1 MKRPLLALVAL
12 VATAFAAAPA
22 TAATVS
28 GTLKSGKGYTIVV
41 VQSNGKAKKLKVTS
55 TKGTFSVTGVTL
67 SGASLNLISSTGQY
81 WGPVVLA
88 GSGTKVY
95 ETIKGSGNLALGT
108 VTLKTGYAVAVAP
121 KTRYQTGAA
130 YSVKAAKGKPVGAS
144 KLGRVKVG
152 NGTSTLAGYNGP
164 GKDADLDGIPGAFDI
179 DDNGNLILDNV
190 DRTGRAGKRL
200 ALVRAFGPALRD
212 ICPTPDQPQPAGC
225 TPPTPPSSGGGTS
238 SATTASAP
246 TEFKLFSNFKLTGA
260 TSINAN
266 IAAITDLNPL
276 IAAAVPTTVTL
287 ATQVIGGAT
296 ATLDCLGNAYCA
308 SHTVGSAT
316 YPLVNFAAAT
326 FTGTYL
332 DLVTGSTGD
341 AQISPGAAPA
351 DIGAGD
357 AFIEMVGASS
367 YPGTLNFVFN
377 TAPALASYNVGSG
390 VQTVSYDASGVAA
403 TGMSQAAPITL
414 AAGATSLTV
423 TFWRPQREALST
435 ETGTWTDIGGLTY
448 RADTPNAPLGSTKRS
463 CVGAYSAATSN
474 GTAVATTATSDGVL
488 DPALDAQA
496 NVGNTISW
504 TIDLATCFDW
514 SLMASGT
521 AFDLDIQ
528 AVSVY
533 GDNAARKL
541 HFKKG

>member
-225 TPPTPPSSGGGTS
+225 TPPTLPASGGGTD
-238 SATTASAP
+238 SAT

>member
-1 MKRPLLALVAL
+1 MKRSLLALVAV

-28 GTLKSGKGYTIVV
+28 GTLKSGKGYTIIV

-55 TKGTFSVTGVTL
+55 TKGTFKVTGVTL
-67 SGASLNLISSTGQY
+67 SGASINLISSTGQY

-95 ETIKGSGNLALGT
+95 ETIKGSGTLALGT
-108 VTLKTGYAVAVAP
+108 VTRKTGYAVAVAP

-190 DRTGRAGKRL
+190 DRTGRVGKRL
-200 ALVRAFGPALRD
+200 ALVRAFGPTLRAT
-212 ICPTPDQPQPAGC
+212 CPTPDQPQPAGC
-225 TPPTPPSSGGGTS
+225 TPPTPAPSGGGGTP
-238 SATTASAP
+238 SAA

-296 ATLDCLGNAYCA
+296 ATLDCLGNVYCA

-332 DLVTGSTGD
+332 DLATGPTGD

-357 AFIEMVGASS
+357 AFIEMIGASS

-377 TAPALASYNVGSG
+377 TAPALVSYNVGSG
-390 VQTVSYDASGVAA
+390 VQTVTYDASGVA
-403 TGMSQAAPITL
+403 TSGMSQAAPISL

-435 ETGTWTDIGGLTY
+435 ETGSWTDIGGLNY
-448 RADTPNAPLGSTKRS
+448 RADTPNSPAGSTKHS
-463 CVGAYSAATSN
+463 CTGAYSAATSN
-474 GTAVATTATSDGVL
+474 GTAVTATSDGVL

-496 NVGNTISW
+496 NVANTVSW

-541 HFKKG
+541 FFKKG

>member
-28 GTLKSGKGYTIVV
+28 GTLKSGKGYTIIV

>member
-1 MKRPLLALVAL
+1 MKRSLLALVAL

-28 GTLKSGKGYTIVV
+28 GTLKSGKGYTIIV

-225 TPPTPPSSGGGTS
+225 TPPTLPASGGGTD
-238 SATTASAP
+238 SAT

>member
-1 MKRPLLALVAL
+1 MKLPLLALVAV

-22 TAATVS
+22 SAATVS

-55 TKGTFSVTGVTL
+55 TKGTFKVTGVTL
-67 SGASLNLISSTGQY
+67 SGASINLISSTGQY

-108 VTLKTGYAVAVAP
+108 VTRKTGYAVAVAP

-200 ALVRAFGPALRD
+200 ALVRAFAPALRD

-238 SATTASAP
+238 SATT
-246 TEFKLFSNFKLTGA
+246 EFKLFSNFKLTDR

-266 IAAITDLNPL
+266 IGTITDLNAL
-276 IAAAVPTTVTL
+276 IALAVPTTVTL
-287 ATQVIGGAT
+287 ATEVIGGST
-296 ATLDCLGNAYCA
+296 ATLDCLGNTYCT
-308 SHTVGSAT
+308 SHTVGST
-316 YPLVNFAAAT
+316 IYPLVNFAAAT

-332 DLVTGSTGD
+332 DLATGPTGD

-390 VQTVSYDASGVAA
+390 VQAVTYDASGVAA

-448 RADTPNAPLGSTKRS
+448 RADTPNTPAGSAKHS
-463 CVGAYSAATSN
+463 CTGAYSAATSN
-474 GTAVATTATSDGVL
+474 GAVVATTATSDGVL
-488 DPALDAQA
+488 DPALDAEA
-496 NVGNTISW
+496 NVDNTISW

-528 AVSVY
+528 AVSAF

-541 HFKKG
+541 FFRKG

>member
-1 MKRPLLALVAL
+1 MKRSLLALVAL

-28 GTLKSGKGYTIVV
+28 GTLKSGKGYTIIV

>member
-28 GTLKSGKGYTIVV
+28 GTLKSGKGYTIIV

-225 TPPTPPSSGGGTS
+225 TPPTLPASGGGTD
-238 SATTASAP
+238 SAT

>member
-28 GTLKSGKGYTIVV
+28 GNLKSGKGYTIVV

-55 TKGTFSVTGVTL
+55 TKGTFKVTGVTL
-67 SGASLNLISSTGQY
+67 SGASINLISSTGQY

-108 VTLKTGYAVAVAP
+108 VTRKTGYAVAVAP

-225 TPPTPPSSGGGTS
+225 TPPTPPPSGGGGG
-238 SATTASAP
+238 TASAA
-246 TEFKLFSNFKLTGA
+246 TDVKLFSNFKLTDA

-266 IAAITDLNPL
+266 ITAITDLYPL
-276 IAAAVPTTVTL
+276 ISAAVPTTVTL
-287 ATQVIGGAT
+287 ATQVIGGTT
-296 ATLDCLGNAYCA
+296 ATLDCLGNTYCA

-332 DLVTGSTGD
+332 DLVTGPTGD

-390 VQTVSYDASGVAA
+390 VQTVTYDASGITAS
-403 TGMSQAAPITL
+403 GMSPAAPITL

-448 RADTPNAPLGSTKRS
+448 RADTPNTPAGSTKHS
-463 CVGAYSAATSN
+463 CTGAYSAATSN
-474 GTAVATTATSDGVL
+474 GTPVATTSTSDGVL

-496 NVGNTISW
+496 NVANTVSW

-514 SLMASGT
+514 SSMASGT

-541 HFKKG
+541 FFKKG

>member
-1 MKRPLLALVAL
+1 MKRCLLAFVVL
-12 VATAFAAAPA
+12 VATGFAAAPA

-41 VQSNGKAKKLKVTS
+41 VQSNGKSKKLKVIS
-55 TKGTFSVTGVTL
+55 PKGTFKVKGVTL
-67 SGASLNLISSTGQY
+67 KGASLHLISATGQY

-88 GSGTKVY
+88 GTRTKVY
-95 ETIKGSGNLALGT
+95 ETIKGSGSLALGT
-108 VTLKTGYAVAVAP
+108 VTRKKGYAVAVAP
-121 KTRYQTGAA
+121 KKRYQTSAA
-130 YSVKAAKGKPVGAS
+130 YTVKAVKGKPVGAS

-152 NGTSTLAGYNGP
+152 NGTSKLAGYNGP

-200 ALVRAFGPALRD
+200 AQARVFGPALRA

-225 TPPTPPSSGGGTS
+225 TQPTSSPPSSLPS
-238 SATTASAP
+238 SATA
-246 TEFKLFSNFKLTGA
+246 EVKLFSNFKLTDA
-260 TSINAN
+260 ISINAN

-296 ATLDCLGNAYCA
+296 ATLDCLGNTYCA

-316 YPLVNFAAAT
+316 YPLVNFAPAT

-332 DLVTGSTGD
+332 DLATGPTGD

-357 AFIEMVGASS
+357 AFIEMVGSSS

-377 TAPALASYNVGSG
+377 TAPALTSYNVGSG
-390 VQTVSYDASGVAA
+390 VQAVTYDASGVAA
-403 TGMSQAAPITL
+403 TGMTQAAPITL

-435 ETGTWTDIGGLTY
+435 ETGTWTDIGGLNY
-448 RADTPNAPLGSTKRS
+448 RADTPNTPAGSTKHS

-474 GTAVATTATSDGVL
+474 GAAVATTATSDGVL

-496 NVGNTISW
+496 NVGNTVSW

-521 AFDLDIQ
+521 AFDLDVQ

-541 HFKKG
+541 FFKKG

>member
-1 MKRPLLALVAL
+1 MKRSLLALVAL

-41 VQSNGKAKKLKVTS
+41 VQSSGKAKKLKVAS
-55 TKGTFSVTGVTL
+55 MKGTFRLTGLNL
-67 SGASLNLISSTGQY
+67 SGASLHLISSTGKY
-81 WGPVVLA
+81 WGPVVLG

-108 VTLKTGYAVAVAP
+108 VTRKTGYAVAVAP
-121 KTRYQTGAA
+121 KTRFQTGAA
-130 YSVKAAKGKPVGAS
+130 YSVKAAGGKPVGAS

-164 GKDADLDGIPGAFDI
+164 GKDADLDGVPGAFDI

-190 DRTGRAGKRL
+190 DRTERAGKRL
-200 ALVRAFGPALRD
+200 ALVRSFGPALRAT
-212 ICPTPDQPQPAGC
+212 CPTPDQPQPAGC
-225 TPPTPPSSGGGTS
+225 TPPTPPLGDGTPP
-238 SATTASAP
+238 SASP
-246 TEFKLFSNFKLTGA
+246 EFKLFSNFKLTGP

-266 IAAITDLNPL
+266 IAAIADLDSL
-276 IAAAVPTTVTL
+276 IATAVPTTVTL
-287 ATQVIGGAT
+287 ATEVIGGGR
-296 ATLDCLGNAYCA
+296 ATLDCLGNTYCA
-308 SHTVGSAT
+308 DHTVGSAS

-326 FTGTYL
+326 HTGTFL
-332 DLVTGSTGD
+332 DLVAGSTGD

-351 DIGAGD
+351 EIGSGN
-357 AFIEMVGASS
+357 AFIEIVGSSS

-377 TAPALASYNVGSG
+377 TAPALVSFNDGSG
-390 VQTVSYDASGVAA
+390 LQTVGYDALGVAA
-403 TGMSQAAPITL
+403 PGMSQADPITV
-414 AAGATSLTV
+414 AGTALTL

-448 RADTPNAPLGSTKRS
+448 RADTPNTPAGSTKHS

-474 GTAVATTATSDGVL
+474 GTAVAATATSDGVL

-496 NVGNTISW
+496 NAANTISW

-514 SLMASGT
+514 SAMLTNT

-528 AVSVY
+528 AVSEY

-541 HFKKG
+541 FFKKG

>member
-225 TPPTPPSSGGGTS
+225 TPPTLPASGGGTD
-238 SATTASAP
+238 SAT

-377 TAPALASYNVGSG
+377 TAPALVSYNVGSG
-390 VQTVSYDASGVAA
+390 VQMVSYDASGVTA

-521 AFDLDIQ
+521 PFDLDIQ

-541 HFKKG
+541 FFKKG

>member
-1 MKRPLLALVAL
+1 MKRPLLALVAV

-28 GTLKSGKGYTIVV
+28 GTLTSGKGYTIVV
-41 VQSNGKAKKLKVTS
+41 VQGDGKAKKQTITS
-55 TKGTFSVTGVTL
+55 TKGTFNVTGVTI
-67 SGASLNLISSTGQY
+67 SGASLNLISATGHY

-88 GSGTKVY
+88 GSDSKVY

-108 VTLKTGYAVAVAP
+108 VKLKTGYAVAVAP

-130 YSVKAAKGKPVGAS
+130 YTVKAAKGKPVGAS

-152 NGTSTLAGYNGP
+152 DGTSTLAGYNGS

-190 DRTGRAGKRL
+190 DRSGRAGKRMM
-200 ALVRAFGPALRD
+200 LVRTFGPELRD
-212 ICPTPDQPQPAGC
+212 TCPTPDQPQPTGC
-225 TPPTPPSSGGGTS
+225 TPPTAPASGGGPS
-238 SATTASAP
+238 SAT
-246 TEFKLFSNFKLTGA
+246 TEFKLFSNFKLTDSA
-260 TSINAN
+260 SINAN
-266 IAAITDLNPL
+266 ISTITDLYPL

-287 ATQVIGGAT
+287 ATQVIGGST
-296 ATLDCLGNAYCA
+296 ATLDCLGNTYCA

-316 YPLVNFAAAT
+316 YPLVNFAPAT
-326 FTGTYL
+326 YTGTYL
-332 DLVTGSTGD
+332 NLVTGPSGD

-351 DIGAGD
+351 EIGSGN
-357 AFIEMVGASS
+357 AFIEMVGSSS

-377 TAPALASYNVGSG
+377 TAPALVSYDVGSG
-390 VQTVSYDASGVAA
+390 VQTVSYDASGVST
-403 TGMSQAAPITL
+403 TGMTQAAPITL
-414 AAGATSLTV
+414 AAGRSSLTV
-423 TFWRPQREALST
+423 TFWRPQRAALST

-448 RADTPNAPLGSTKRS
+448 RADTPNKPTGSTKNS

-474 GTAVATTATSDGVL
+474 GVAVATTATSDGVL
-488 DPALDAQA
+488 DSALDAQA
-496 NVGNTISW
+496 NSANTVTW

-521 AFDLDIQ
+521 VFDLDIQ
-528 AVSVY
+528 AFSAY

-541 HFKKG
+541 VFKKG

>member
-1 MKRPLLALVAL
+1 MKRSLLALVAV

-55 TKGTFSVTGVTL
+55 TKGTFSVSGVTL
-67 SGASLNLISSTGQY
+67 AGASLNLISATGQY

-108 VTLKTGYAVAVAP
+108 VTRKTGYAVAVAP
-121 KTRYQTGAA
+121 KTRYQTSAA
-130 YSVKAAKGKPVGAS
+130 YTVKAAKGKPVGAS

-225 TPPTPPSSGGGTS
+225 TPPTLPASGGGTE
-238 SATTASAP
+238 SAT

-266 IAAITDLNPL
+266 IAAITDLNSL

-332 DLVTGSTGD
+332 DLATGPTGD

-390 VQTVSYDASGVAA
+390 VQTVTYDASGVTAS
-403 TGMSQAAPITL
+403 GMSPAAPITL

-448 RADTPNAPLGSTKRS
+448 RADTPNTPAGSTKHS
-463 CVGAYSAATSN
+463 CTGAYSAATSN
-474 GTAVATTATSDGVL
+474 GTPVATTLTSDGVL

-496 NVGNTISW
+496 NVDNTVSW

-521 AFDLDIQ
+521 PFDLDIQ

-541 HFKKG
+541 FFKKG

>member
-1 MKRPLLALVAL
+1 MKRSLLALVA
-12 VATAFAAAPA
+12 VAATAFAAAPA

-55 TKGTFSVTGVTL
+55 AKGTFKVTGVTL
-67 SGASLNLISSTGQY
+67 SGASINLISSTGQY

-95 ETIKGSGNLALGT
+95 ETIKGSGNLVLGT
-108 VTLKTGYAVAVAP
+108 VTRKTGYAVAVAP

-130 YSVKAAKGKPVGAS
+130 YSVKAAKGKPIGAS

-225 TPPTPPSSGGGTS
+225 TPPTPPPSGGGAA
-238 SATTASAP
+238 SATTASAT
-246 TEFKLFSNFKLTGA
+246 TEVKLFSNFKLTGA

-296 ATLDCLGNAYCA
+296 ATLDCLGNTYCA

-316 YPLVNFAAAT
+316 YPLVNSAAAT

-332 DLVTGSTGD
+332 DLVTGPTGD

-357 AFIEMVGASS
+357 AFIEMVGSSS

-390 VQTVSYDASGVAA
+390 VQAVSYDASGVAA
-403 TGMSQAAPITL
+403 TGMTQAAPITL
-414 AAGATSLTV
+414 AAGATSLTL

-435 ETGTWTDIGGLTY
+435 ETGTWTDIGGLNY
-448 RADTPNAPLGSTKRS
+448 RADTPNTPAGSTKHS

-474 GTAVATTATSDGVL
+474 GAAVATTALSDGVL

-496 NVGNTISW
+496 NVGNTVSW

-521 AFDLDIQ
+521 TFDLDVQ

-541 HFKKG
+541 FFKKG

>member
-1 MKRPLLALVAL
+1 MKLPLLALVAV

-22 TAATVS
+22 SAATVS

-55 TKGTFSVTGVTL
+55 TKGTFKVTGVTL
-67 SGASLNLISSTGQY
+67 SGASINLISSTGKY

-95 ETIKGSGNLALGT
+95 ETIKGSGDLALGT
-108 VTLKTGYAVAVAP
+108 VTRKTGYAVAVAP

-152 NGTSTLAGYNGP
+152 NGTSTLAGYNGS

-246 TEFKLFSNFKLTGA
+246 TEFKLFSNFKLTDR

-266 IAAITDLNPL
+266 IAAITDLNLL

-296 ATLDCLGNAYCA
+296 ATLDCLGNVYCV

-332 DLVTGSTGD
+332 DLATGSTGD

-357 AFIEMVGASS
+357 AFIEMVGSNS

-390 VQTVSYDASGVAA
+390 VQTVTYDASGVAA
-403 TGMSQAAPITL
+403 LGMSQAAPITL

-435 ETGTWTDIGGLTY
+435 ETGSWTDIGGLTY

-474 GTAVATTATSDGVL
+474 GAVVATTATSDGVL
-488 DPALDAQA
+488 DPALDAEA

-541 HFKKG
+541 FFKKG

>member
-1 MKRPLLALVAL
+1 MKLPLLALVAV
-12 VATAFAAAPA
+12 VATAFAAAPVS
-22 TAATVS
+22 AATVS

-55 TKGTFSVTGVTL
+55 TKGTFKVTGVTL
-67 SGASLNLISSTGQY
+67 SGASINLISSTGKY

-95 ETIKGSGNLALGT
+95 ETIKGSGDLALGT
-108 VTLKTGYAVAVAP
+108 VTRKTGYAVAVAP
-121 KTRYQTGAA
+121 ETRYQTGAA

-190 DRTGRAGKRL
+190 DRTGREGKRL
-200 ALVRAFGPALRD
+200 ARVRAFGPALRD

-246 TEFKLFSNFKLTGA
+246 TEFKLFSNFKLTDR

-266 IAAITDLNPL
+266 IAAITDLNLL

-296 ATLDCLGNAYCA
+296 ATLDCLGNVYCV

-332 DLVTGSTGD
+332 DLATGSTGD

-357 AFIEMVGASS
+357 AFIEMVGSNS

-390 VQTVSYDASGVAA
+390 VQTVTYDASGVAA
-403 TGMSQAAPITL
+403 LGMSQAAPITL

-435 ETGTWTDIGGLTY
+435 ETGSWTDIGGLTY

-474 GTAVATTATSDGVL
+474 GAVVATTATSDGVL
-488 DPALDAQA
+488 DPALDAEA

-541 HFKKG
+541 FFKKG

>member
-1 MKRPLLALVAL
+1 MKRSLLALVAV

-55 TKGTFSVTGVTL
+55 TKGTFKVTGVTL
-67 SGASLNLISSTGQY
+67 SGASINLISSTGQY

-88 GSGTKVY
+88 GSGSKVY

-108 VTLKTGYAVAVAP
+108 VTRKTGYAVAIAP
-121 KTRYQTGAA
+121 IARYQTGAA

-164 GKDADLDGIPGAFDI
+164 GKDADLDGIPSAFDI

-225 TPPTPPSSGGGTS
+225 TPPTPPPSGGGAV
-238 SATTASAP
+238 SATTASAT
-246 TEFKLFSNFKLTGA
+246 TEVKLFSNFKLTGA

-296 ATLDCLGNAYCA
+296 ATLDCLGNAYCT
-308 SHTVGSAT
+308 SHTVGSAS
-316 YPLVNFAAAT
+316 YPLVNFAPAT

-332 DLVTGSTGD
+332 DLATGTTGD

-357 AFIEMVGASS
+357 AFIEMVGSSS

-377 TAPALASYNVGSG
+377 TAPALVSYNVGSG
-390 VQTVSYDASGVAA
+390 VQAVTYDASGVAA
-403 TGMSQAAPITL
+403 TGMTQAAPITL

-474 GTAVATTATSDGVL
+474 GTAVATTVTSDGVL

-496 NVGNTISW
+496 NVSNTVSW

-514 SLMASGT
+514 SLIASGT

-541 HFKKG
+541 FFKKG

>member
-1 MKRPLLALVAL
+1 MKLPLLALVAV

-22 TAATVS
+22 SAATVS

-55 TKGTFSVTGVTL
+55 TKGTFKVTGVTL
-67 SGASLNLISSTGQY
+67 SGASINLISSTGKY

-95 ETIKGSGNLALGT
+95 ETIKGSGDLVLGT
-108 VTLKTGYAVAVAP
+108 VTRKTGYAVAVAP
-121 KTRYQTGAA
+121 ETRYQTGAA

-190 DRTGRAGKRL
+190 DRTGREGKRL

-246 TEFKLFSNFKLTGA
+246 TEFKLFSNFKLTDR

-266 IAAITDLNPL
+266 IAAITDLNLL

-296 ATLDCLGNAYCA
+296 ATLDCLGNVYCV
-308 SHTVGSAT
+308 SHTVGSAI

-332 DLVTGSTGD
+332 DLATGSTGD

-357 AFIEMVGASS
+357 AFIEMVGSNS

-390 VQTVSYDASGVAA
+390 VQTVTYDASGVAA
-403 TGMSQAAPITL
+403 LGMSQAAPITL

-435 ETGTWTDIGGLTY
+435 ETGSWTDIGGLTY

-474 GTAVATTATSDGVL
+474 GAVVATTATSDGVL
-488 DPALDAQA
+488 DPALDAEA
-496 NVGNTISW
+496 NVANTVSW

-541 HFKKG
+541 FFKKG

>member
-1 MKRPLLALVAL
+1 MKRPLLALVAV

-41 VQSNGKAKKLKVTS
+41 VQSNGQAKKLKVTS
-55 TKGTFSVTGVTL
+55 SKGTFKVTGVTL
-67 SGASLNLISSTGQY
+67 SGASLNLISATGHY

-88 GSGTKVY
+88 GSGSKVY

-108 VTLKTGYAVAVAP
+108 VTRKTGYAVAVAP
-121 KTRYQTGAA
+121 KARYQTSAA
-130 YSVKAAKGKPVGAS
+130 YTVKAGKGKPVGAS
-144 KLGRVKVG
+144 TLGRVMVG
-152 NGTSTLAGYNGP
+152 NGTSTLAGYSGA

-190 DRTGRAGKRL
+190 DRSGRAGKRL
-200 ALVRAFGPALRD
+200 MLVRAFGPELRD

-225 TPPTPPSSGGGTS
+225 TQPPSSPPS
-238 SATTASAP
+238 SMTT
-246 TEFKLFSNFKLTGA
+246 EVKIFSNFKLTDS

-266 IAAITDLNPL
+266 IVAITDLYPL

-287 ATQVIGGAT
+287 ATEVIGGAT
-296 ATLDCLGNAYCA
+296 AALDCLGNTYCA
-308 SHTVGSAT
+308 SHSVGSVT
-316 YPLVNFAAAT
+316 YPFVNFAAAT
-326 FTGTYL
+326 YTGTYL
-332 DLVTGSTGD
+332 DLATGTTGD

-351 DIGAGD
+351 EIGSGN
-357 AFIEMVGASS
+357 AFIEMVGSSS

-377 TAPALASYNVGSG
+377 TGPALVSYNVGSG
-390 VQTVSYDASGVAA
+390 VQTVSYDAAGVAT

-414 AAGATSLTV
+414 TAGATSLTA

-435 ETGTWTDIGGLTY
+435 ETGTWTDIGGLNF
-448 RADTPNAPLGSTKRS
+448 RADTPNIPAGSTKHS

-496 NVGNTISW
+496 NVANTVTW
-504 TIDLATCFDW
+504 TIDLATCYDW
-514 SLMASGT
+514 SAVASGT
-521 AFDLDIQ
+521 TFDLDIQ

-541 HFKKG
+541 FFKKG